1 MRNELSAAI
10 EPVEAAAPADDS
22 ELDRVLLAHPWLK
35 GLEPFYIEWEL
46 VWPM

>member
-1 MRNELSAAI
+1 MRNEFSPAT
-10 EPVEAAAPADDS
+10 EPVKAAAPAEDL
-22 ELDRVLLAHPWLK
+22 ELDRVLLAYPWLK